1 MIYLLPTAVLFI
13 VGWLIRYKK
22 ATWLISGYNT
32 ASKKEKEKY
41 DLDKLTR
48 LMSSFVFI
56 LGGIFLLMFLASLRW
71 TAYENEI
78 AWIGFGIETVVIVI
92 GLVYMNTGSRVKK
105 T

>member
-32 ASKKEKEKY
+32 ASKEEKQKY
-41 DLDKLTR
+41 DIDKLTR

-56 LGGIFLLMFLASLRW
+56 LGSIFLLMFLASLLW
-71 TAYENEI
+71 AAYDNEI

-92 GLVYMNTGSRVKK
+92 GLFYMNTGNRVKK